1 MGLPPLT
8 NLLPQLP
15 TCHPSSPCSLTDHT
29 QLDWRP
35 LLPQICI
42 PCLNCCGA
50 QSGVFPLE
58 GCESL
63 QTAMHNCCNVVF
75 QSANHWLYLEQP
87 QEFNSLIL
95 DFVEKGNEGRAAR
108 TLIP

>member
-1 MGLPPLT
+1 
-8 NLLPQLP
+8 
-15 TCHPSSPCSLTDHT
+15 
-29 QLDWRP
+29 
-35 LLPQICI
+35 
-42 PCLNCCGA
+42 
-50 QSGVFPLE
+50 
-58 GCESL
+58 
-63 QTAMHNCCNVVF
+63 MHNCCNVVF